1 MRKILKIFVC
11 FIGIMISASTVSASK
26 LEILSESED
35 YEKIVA
41 LADEIVSVTN
51 GGPVEDPFEEGI
63 SVSDIDFD
71 NALKEYI
78 DTPLLT
84 SELLSVS
91 EVENAL
97 EQSLAMRQEAM
108 DHLSAGGVVVLFPS
122 GSVAS
127 SESWWG
133 RAVEKE
139 WNPFTAKMIAKSGAT
154 VLPIY
159 FPGQN
164 SRAYQIASHLSPTL
178 RQGLLIHEVVHALN
192 RPQAPVVGL
201 PLTQAEI
208 AQHGIH
214 PRSFMVWLRERT
226 LSLGN

>member
-1 MRKILKIFVC
+1 MIIVKKIISVYDKINRSIVKRKRKYDRGGKHMKKILKIVVC

-84 SELLSVS
+84 
-91 EVENAL
+91 
-97 EQSLAMRQEAM
+97 
-108 DHLSAGGVVVLFPS
+108 
-122 GSVAS
+122 
-127 SESWWG
+127 
-133 RAVEKE
+133 
-139 WNPFTAKMIAKSGAT
+139 
-154 VLPIY
+154 
-159 FPGQN
+159 
-164 SRAYQIASHLSPTL
+164 
-178 RQGLLIHEVVHALN
+178 
-192 RPQAPVVGL
+192 
-201 PLTQAEI
+201 
-208 AQHGIH
+208 
-214 PRSFMVWLRERT
+214 
-226 LSLGN
+226 